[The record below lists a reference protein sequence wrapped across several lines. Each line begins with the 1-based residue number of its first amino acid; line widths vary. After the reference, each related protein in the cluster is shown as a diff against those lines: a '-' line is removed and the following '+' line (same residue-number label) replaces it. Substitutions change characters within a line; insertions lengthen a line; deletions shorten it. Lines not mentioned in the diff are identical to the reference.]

1 MLQKFIG
8 NIFRK
13 SATRKKADFKF
24 TKIEKKLRYQFS
36 NKDLLFQAFKHSSY
50 LSVTKENPYYSNER
64 LEFLGDAV
72 LELIVTDFLYRC
84 NPHTLEGELT
94 KIKSVLVS
102 RNVLGAIVTNLDLG
116 QYLLVDKGE
125 EKTGGKKR
133 SSNLANL
140 FEAIIG
146 AIYLDGG
153 LQEAE
158 KMVQSVL
165 LNNYQELINDKNYIN
180 YKSILLEFTQSEGLG
195 NPVYKLHDESGPDH
209 EKIFVMNVCVKGKAT
224 ASGAGRSKKI
234 AEQESARNL
243 LKIIAPHLIEQSD

>member
-1 MLQKFIG
+1 MLLKFVRNILQK
-8 NIFRK
+8 
-13 SATRKKADFKF
+13 SVTRKKAVFKF
-24 TKIEKKLRYQFS
+24 AEIEKKLNYRFN
-36 NKDLLFQAFKHSSY
+36 NKDLLIQAFKHSSY
-50 LSVTKENPYYSNER
+50 LSITKENPCESNER

-72 LELIVTDFLYRC
+72 LELVVTEYLYQC

-102 RNVLGAIVTNLDLG
+102 RSALGEIVTSLDLG
-116 QYLLVDKGE
+116 QYLLMDRGE
-125 EKTGGKKR
+125 EKTGGKER

-153 LQEAE
+153 LQEAD
-158 KMVQSVL
+158 KFIQNVL
-165 LNNYQELINDKNYIN
+165 LTNYRDFINNKNYIN

-195 NPVYKLHDESGPDH
+195 NPFYQLHDESGPDH
-209 EKIFVMNVCVKGKAT
+209 EKMFVMNVSVKGSAT
-224 ASGAGRSKKI
+224 ACGKGRSKKI

-243 LKIIAPHLIEQSD
+243 LKNIAPHLIESDD